1 MLGWQPAPG
10 PGPPTDLQTV
20 SVGQITAIARPGDV
34 DLAVSL
40 AERADQPT
48 RWYGLGR
55 RSVGRVVLMVVRG
68 PEAFRAV
75 SRGRVPGWGAGLALP
90 AARFIAIR
98 ADRDDPFR
106 VLRHELAHLILHDAI
121 QGRVPLWFDE
131 GYAVVAA
138 GEFGRLTEFG
148 LNFVVATGQVPGL
161 EALNAGLRGG
171 ESTAEASYALAGSAV
186 AFLDQRA
193 GGIEPLLRKL
203 VDGVSFDTAVAITTG
218 MNPGR
223 FEETWQRDVKRHYG
237 LGLWLMAGGIWV
249 LVAGL
254 VLVAHAVRKRRD
266 IPRREALNRGWIVP
280 PDDPLPV
287 EPAEGAPEPANPP
300 SDA

>member
-1 MLGWQPAPG
+1 MPG
-10 PGPPTDLQTV
+10 PRLPNDFQTV
-20 SVGQITAIARPGDV
+20 TVGQITAIARPGDV

-48 RWYGLGR
+48 SWYGLGR
-55 RSVGRVVLMVVRG
+55 RSAGRVALMVVRG

-75 SRGRVPGWGAGLALP
+75 ARGRVPAWGAGLALP
-90 AARFIAIR
+90 AARFIALR
-98 ADRDDPFR
+98 ADGEDPFR
-106 VLRHELAHLILHDAI
+106 VLRHELAHLVLHDAI
-121 QGRVPLWFDE
+121 TGRVPLWFDE

-148 LNFVVATGQVPGL
+148 LNFAVATGRVPGL
-161 EALNAGLRGG
+161 ETLNAGLRGG
-171 ESTAEASYALAGSAV
+171 ESTAETSYALAASAV

-193 GGIEPLLRKL
+193 GGIESLLRKL
-203 VDGVSFDTAVAITTG
+203 VDGVGFDTAVAITTG

-223 FEETWQRDVKRHYG
+223 FEETWQRNVKRHYG
-237 LGLWLMAGGIWV
+237 LGLWFMAGGIWV

-266 IPRREALNRGWIVP
+266 IPRREALNQGWVLP
-280 PDDPLPV
+280 PEDPLPAP
-287 EPAEGAPEPANPP
+287 PAEGTAEPANPS